1 MNDQTPITYPQNP
14 PIHSMAIISLV
25 ASIAGLTVIP
35 TMGSIIGVITGH
47 LARRDMRATPG
58 RYSGEGVALAGV
70 VLGWIGV
77 GLGVLGICV
86 AVGFFALWLGGLL
99 AFMNFAP
106 PDAIFNF

>member
-1 MNDQTPITYPQNP
+1 
-14 PIHSMAIISLV
+14 MAIISLV
-25 ASIAGLTVIP
+25 ASIAGLTIFP

-47 LARRDMRATPG
+47 LARRDMRAAPG
-58 RYSGEGVALAGV
+58 RYSGEGIALAGL

-86 AVGFFALWLGGLL
+86 AVGFFALWLGGVL

-106 PDAIFNF
+106 TDAIFNL

>member
-25 ASIAGLTVIP
+25 ASIAGLTVFP

-58 RYSGEGVALAGV
+58 RYSGEGV

-86 AVGFFALWLGGLL
+86 AVGFFALWLGGVL
-99 AFMNFAP
+99 ALMNFAP
-106 PDAIFNF
+106 SEAIFNF